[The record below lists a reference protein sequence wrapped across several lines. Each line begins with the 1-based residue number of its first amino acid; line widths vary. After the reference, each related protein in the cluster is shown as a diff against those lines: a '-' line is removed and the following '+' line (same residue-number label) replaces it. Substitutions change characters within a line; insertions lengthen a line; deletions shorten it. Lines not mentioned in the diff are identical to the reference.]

1 MKVMNLFL
9 AEVTVLL
16 MSFFTCFN
24 FSSLNLVLKDSRLE
38 DSSYESELFGL
49 SLSSLGSGSVQ
60 GIHRSKSHL
69 RQPYI

>member
-1 MKVMNLFL
+1 MNLFL

-24 FSSLNLVLKDSRLE
+24 LSSLNLVLKDSRLE

-60 GIHRSKSHL
+60 GIQRSKSHL